1 MAYDNEKS
9 GVLFRNKQKEP
20 NSKHPDY
27 TGKLQI
33 DGKEWRLAA
42 WVKEGAQGKFF
53 SLKLTDP
60 NERQGKPQG
69 NPMPQPADEDLD
81 DLPF

>member
-20 NSKHPDY
+20 GSKHPDY

-53 SLKLTDP
+53 SLKVTDP
-60 NERQGKPQG
+60 NERQAPPKQAPKGE
-69 NPMPQPADEDLD
+69 NDFD
-81 DLPF
+81 DGDIPF